1 MMPEFIGSR
10 GSDMRMRALVLLCV
24 VLGTPVEASSATP
37 DFSAGQVWAYRT
49 RPGEEMS
56 RLLIDKV
63 EDDPRLGRIYHISV
77 TGIHIGRTDAA
88 IRFLSELPHLPVS
101 EKTLTLSC
109 TTLVGESRP
118 NPKYLGGYQAWRK
131 AFEAG
136 RAGVYTISIAEII
149 DTVDHALQGQQ

>member
-10 GSDMRMRALVLLCV
+10 GSDMRMRVLFLLCV

-63 EDDPRLGRIYHISV
+63 ADDPRLGRIYHISV
-77 TGIHIGRTDAA
+77 TGIHIGRTDASAKMGA
-88 IRFLSELPHLPVS
+88 IWIAGFLIP
-101 EKTLTLSC
+101 
-109 TTLVGESRP
+109 SRRVV
-118 NPKYLGGYQAWRK
+118 LMSDCR
-131 AFEAG
+131 
-136 RAGVYTISIAEII
+136 
-149 DTVDHALQGQQ
+149 

>member
-10 GSDMRMRALVLLCV
+10 GSDMRMRVLFLLCV

-63 EDDPRLGRIYHISV
+63 EDDRSHLPHKCNGHTHWEDGRICQDGCHLDCGFPHPFAS
-77 TGIHIGRTDAA
+77 GSTD
-88 IRFLSELPHLPVS
+88 
-101 EKTLTLSC
+101 
-109 TTLVGESRP
+109 VGLQVARP
-118 NPKYLGGYQAWRK
+118 
-131 AFEAG
+131 
-136 RAGVYTISIAEII
+136 
-149 DTVDHALQGQQ
+149 